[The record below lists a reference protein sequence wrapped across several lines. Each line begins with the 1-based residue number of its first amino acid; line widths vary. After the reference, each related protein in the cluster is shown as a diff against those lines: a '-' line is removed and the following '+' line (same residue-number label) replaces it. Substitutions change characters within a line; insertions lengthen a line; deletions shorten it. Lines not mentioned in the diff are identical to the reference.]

1 MENFFYYLIS
11 GLCLGAIVA
20 LVAVGYTLVYGIIK
34 LINFAHSEFFMA
46 GAYAGY
52 GVYLL
57 LGERSSPLLTIPVIL
72 LASGLASAIIAVLTE
87 IVAYKPV
94 RRSGRLAALLT
105 AIGVSIFL
113 QNMFAF
119 IERAQ
124 PLQYPCTVKGTIGE
138 LAQRTI
144 TIGKDRFLAIRFVY
158 LIVAILFSIV
168 LWFIVNK
175 TRFGKAMRAVSED
188 PETAS
193 LMGINLDVIIRG
205 TFALGGFMAGVAGT
219 LIGFQSTIEPYMGF
233 MPGIKAFVAAVLGG
247 IGNIPGAIIGGFIMG
262 IIESMVVWVG
272 IPTSYKDASALV
284 VLILVLTIKPT
295 GLFGKPVHEKV

>member
-11 GLCLGAIVA
+11 GLSLGAIFA

-52 GVYLL
+52 GTYLL
-57 LGERSSPLLTIPVIL
+57 LGDNVSPLLAIPVII
-72 LASGLASAIIAVLTE
+72 LASGTASAIIAVLTE
-87 IVAYKPV
+87 MIAYKPI
-94 RRSGRLAALLT
+94 RNSGRLSALLT
-105 AIGVSIFL
+105 AIGVSILL

-119 IERAQ
+119 VERAQ
-124 PLQYPCTVKGTIGE
+124 PLQYPCIEHGSIGE
-138 LAQRTI
+138 IAQRTI
-144 TIGKDRFLAIRFVY
+144 TIAGNRFLAIRFIY
-158 LIVAILFSIV
+158 LVVAVLFSVV
-168 LWFIVNK
+168 LWWITNK
-175 TRFGKAMRAVSED
+175 TRFGKAMRAVSQDAEA
-188 PETAS
+188 AS

-219 LIGFQSTIEPYMGF
+219 LIGFQSMIEPYMGF

-262 IIESMVVWVG
+262 IIESMVVWIGV
-272 IPTSYKDASALV
+272 PTCYKDASALV

-295 GLFGKPVHEKV
+295 GLLGKSVIEKV